1 MKSRLLYL
9 TIPLLL
15 AGCASVPLPED
26 VLSRVDPTVE
36 LVNVKANPEKY
47 QGSTLLLGGQILENK
62 ASQEGTTL
70 EILQYSL
77 DNSGR
82 PVTVNEAGG
91 RFLVRSDRFLDPEVY
106 GKGDYITLVGTVAGR
121 ETRPL
126 DGANYSYPV
135 FTLDEAYRWRENLM
149 GYGYP
154 GYYSPYYGP
163 SYYYDSPYY
172 DPFWGSYR
180 SPWYGDRWGH
190 DRWGYRPWR
199 W

>member
-1 MKSRLLYL
+1 MKSKLLYL

-15 AGCASVPLPED
+15 LAGCAKVPLPED

-36 LVNVKANPEKY
+36 LADVKANPEKY

-62 ASQEGTTL
+62 GSQEGTIL
-70 EILQYSL
+70 EILQYRL

-82 PVTVNEAGG
+82 PVAVDEAGG
-91 RFLVRSDRFLDPEVY
+91 RFLVRAGRFLDPEVY
-106 GKGDYITLVGTVAGR
+106 GKGDYLTLVGTVAGQ
-121 ETRPL
+121 ETRQL
-126 DGANYSYPV
+126 QGVNYTYPV
-135 FTLDEAYRWRENLM
+135 FTLVDGYRWRENPTF
-149 GYGYP
+149 YGYP
-154 GYYSPYYGP
+154 GYYYPYYGP

-172 DPFWGSYR
+172 DPFWNSYR
-180 SPWYGDRWGH
+180 SPWYY